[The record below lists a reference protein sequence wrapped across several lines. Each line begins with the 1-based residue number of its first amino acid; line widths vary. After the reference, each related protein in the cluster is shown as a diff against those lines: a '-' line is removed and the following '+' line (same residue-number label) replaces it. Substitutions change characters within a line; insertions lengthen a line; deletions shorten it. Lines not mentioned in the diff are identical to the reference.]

1 MTSITELRTGIAT
14 NLSSIT
20 GLRNSATIPDDP
32 KPPIA
37 VVQPNSIQFDTSF
50 GRGLDTYEFTV
61 TVIVGRVDDRTA
73 QNTLDGFCNPSGALS
88 VKTAIERDKTLAG
101 KAQSLRVTEMRN
113 YTSIQVSENTYL
125 AAEFIVTVYA

>member
-1 MTSITELRTGIAT
+1 MTTISQLRSGIAR
-14 NLSSIT
+14 NLGAIT

-37 VVQPNSIQFDTSF
+37 VVQPNGIQFDTAF
-50 GRGLDTYEFTV
+50 GRGLDTYEFIV

-73 QNTLDGFCNPSGALS
+73 QNTLDGYCNPSGALS

-101 KAQSLRVTEMRN
+101 QAQSLRVTEMRN

>member
-1 MTSITELRTGIAT
+1 
-14 NLSSIT
+14 
-20 GLRNSATIPDDP
+20 
-32 KPPIA
+32 
-37 VVQPNSIQFDTSF
+37 
-50 GRGLDTYEFTV
+50 
-61 TVIVGRVDDRTA
+61 VIVGRVDDRTA

>member
-88 VKTAIERDKTLAG
+88 V
-101 KAQSLRVTEMRN
+101 
-113 YTSIQVSENTYL
+113 
-125 AAEFIVTVYA
+125 